1 MKRKDL
7 LALAA
12 LAGGLY
18 GLNQAGKVDKS
29 LEKMKVA
36 GGEKDVSGSKFT
48 EALDEID
55 RDRYGTADPD
65 MMKRAR
71 LKAIREEP
79 TLRGVI
85 TDSSGMPVSSGS
97 GYARSGQYKKGG
109 AVKAKSSASK
119 RADGIAQRG
128 KTKGRMV

>member
-1 MKRKDL
+1 MKNQDL

-18 GLNQAGKVDKS
+18 GLNEAGKVDRS

-36 GGEKDVSGSKFT
+36 GGARDVSGHKFMD
-48 EALDEID
+48 AIDEMN
-55 RDRYGTADPD
+55 RDEYRNATPEE
-65 MMKRAR
+65 MERAR
-71 LKAIREEP
+71 RRAIREEP
-79 TLRGVI
+79 TLRNVL
-85 TDSSGMPVSSGS
+85 TDSSGMPVRSGS

-109 AVKAKSSASK
+109 AVKAKSASA

-128 KTKGRMV
+128 KTKGRIV